1 MEEDKILLNLQPGDR
16 FKVNFREKN
25 REYINSRF
33 LVYAGCWLR
42 VREILDHPEYYE
54 GCVYGADYYPEDND
68 GAIIHTNGNM
78 KTMRWQQGQ
87 DFLDVQ
93 RRELVAQVLKQG
105 RLPNI

>member
-1 MEEDKILLNLQPGDR
+1 MERQKVLQPGDKFQVR
-16 FKVNFREKN
+16 FDTHDEAIN
-25 REYINSRF
+25 EYH
-33 LVYAGCWLR
+33 LVFKGRWLR

-93 RRELVAQVLKQG
+93 RRGLVAPVLKQG

>member
-1 MEEDKILLNLQPGDR
+1 MEYGLQLNVGDK
-16 FKVNFREKN
+16 
-25 REYINSRF
+25 F
-33 LVYAGCWLR
+33 LVNVDEPVNRGMWKHRYNGHWLR

-78 KTMRWQQGQ
+78 KNMRWQQGQ

-93 RRELVAQVLKQG
+93 RRELVAPVLKQG

>member
-1 MEEDKILLNLQPGDR
+1 MERQKVLKPGDKFRVR
-16 FKVNFREKN
+16 FDTGDEDIN
-25 REYINSRF
+25 EYH
-33 LVYAGCWLR
+33 LVFKGRWLR
-42 VREILDHPEYYE
+42 VREILYRE

-105 RLPNI
+105 RLPDI

>member
-1 MEEDKILLNLQPGDR
+1 MERQKVLHPGDKFQVR
-16 FKVNFREKN
+16 FDTHDEDIN
-25 REYINSRF
+25 EYH
-33 LVYAGCWLR
+33 LVFKGRWLR
-42 VREILDHPEYYE
+42 VREIQYYE